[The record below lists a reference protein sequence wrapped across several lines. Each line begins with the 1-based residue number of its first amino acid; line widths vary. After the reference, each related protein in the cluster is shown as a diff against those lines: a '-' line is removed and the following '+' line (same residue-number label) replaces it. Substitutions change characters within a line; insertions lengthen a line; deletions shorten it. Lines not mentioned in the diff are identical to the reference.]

1 MRRLG
6 RGAVLVGGPIGPR
19 RRRLMR
25 MRRFRLIRMER
36 DVGGVGDPSL
46 KSAMLVL
53 SRISAVVGRLVRMA
67 RDGLATMGSAAS
79 LGAGGRRAVGRMVR
93 MARGLVGR
101 GNGLDG
107 SSASML
113 GAGLW
118 LGAGLY
124 VGSKVGVACGTRGGR
139 STLGKKNGRVAM
151 GRLVC
156 DGLEGAV
163 PLVGALI

>member
-1 MRRLG
+1 
-6 RGAVLVGGPIGPR
+6 
-19 RRRLMR
+19 MR
-25 MRRFRLIRMER
+25 MRRFRLIRMGR

-67 RDGLATMGSAAS
+67 RDGRATMGSAAS

-107 SSASML
+107 SSASM
-113 GAGLW
+113 